1 MGFLWAFALL
11 LLCTA
16 SSPAQFRR
24 LPAPEPAKTPASES
38 PAPPGPVPA
47 KKPSGWGTVSGNAEA
62 APPATGTLPSTTNP
76 EPPAPSAEEDFV
88 IRQDVRLVRVDVQV
102 AEKDRVIQGLSRS
115 DFTLLDN
122 GVPTP
127 ITDFG
132 TESDPVDLMM
142 LLDVSGSMTS
152 YLYEVS
158 RAAGL
163 ALQQLTPEDRV
174 GVMIFSKNG
183 KLLNELTA
191 SRPDVLT
198 TLRSLTRL
206 PDMAAGTAINMSIM
220 DAIAAFRTDAA
231 AGKYDPRHRRAILIL
246 TDNWGLNYKMPDR
259 TVLRNLHEENISL
272 HAIVVGRVQKPK
284 GKWGAEDDDVAE
296 QLDFSPANVFRLA
309 DDTGGDIFTDLK
321 KDSGLAEIL
330 GRIRTR
336 YSLYFKPPANATAGS
351 YRQIQVNLAGEALKA
366 NRKAAVRARAG
377 YFTR

>member
-1 MGFLWAFALL
+1 M
-11 LLCTA
+11 
-16 SSPAQFRR
+16 
-24 LPAPEPAKTPASES
+24 
-38 PAPPGPVPA
+38 
-47 KKPSGWGTVSGNAEA
+47 
-62 APPATGTLPSTTNP
+62 
-76 EPPAPSAEEDFV
+76 

-163 ALQQLTPEDRV
+163 ALQQLMPEDRV

-183 KLLNELTA
+183 KLLNELTDN
-191 SRPDVLT
+191 RPEILT
-198 TLRSLTRL
+198 TLRSLARM
-206 PDMAAGTAINMSIM
+206 PDMPAGTGINASIL
-220 DAIAAFRTDAA
+220 DAIAAFRADAS
-231 AGKYDPRHRRAILIL
+231 AGKYNPRHRRAILIL
-246 TDNWGLNYKMPDR
+246 TDNWGLNYKLPDR
-259 TVLRNLHEENISL
+259 LVIRNLHEENISL

-284 GKWGAEDDDVAE
+284 GKWGAEDDDIAE

-309 DDTGGDIFTDLK
+309 QDTGGDIFTDLK

-336 YSLYFKPPANATAGS
+336 YSLYFKPPAGVAAGA
-351 YRQIQVNLAGEALKA
+351 YRRIEVRLEGEALRA
-366 NRKAAVRARAG
+366 NRRAEVRARAG